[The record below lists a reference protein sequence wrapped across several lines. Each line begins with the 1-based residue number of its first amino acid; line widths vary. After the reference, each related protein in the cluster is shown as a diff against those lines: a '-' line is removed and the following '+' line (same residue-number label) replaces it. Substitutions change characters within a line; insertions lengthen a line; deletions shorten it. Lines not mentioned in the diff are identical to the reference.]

1 MMPEKHFIST
11 NIDFLNIIFMIV
23 SLIIAIIIPFEL
35 FLFSY
40 AFLGPL
46 HYLTEINWLKDKNY
60 FMLANAK
67 YALILLAITVLISIA
82 PILNFLDLDL
92 NTTSQRILDFLSRNS
107 GTLLLSAFLFSISLL
122 FYKSKKTLLSLL
134 VVIGIVVF
142 LATKFLQD
150 LFLYIVVFLP
160 TIIHVY
166 LFTLLFILFGSIKS
180 KSKTGIY
187 SVLVLAAIPFVISF
201 LPRELLTLTKPSID
215 TIDTFLSS
223 NFATISANI
232 AKLSGSLEN
241 GNFLVISEIGIKI
254 QIFIAFAYTYHY
266 LNWFSK
272 TSIIGWGKTI
282 SKQKLFWIL
291 FIYILSIGIYLY
303 DYKMGL
309 IALFFLSYLH
319 VFLEF
324 PLNAFTIKS
333 IFTEIRQKFL

>member
-1 MMPEKHFIST
+1 MLKSLT
-11 NIDFLNIIFMIV
+11 SQLNNNIDLLNIIFMLV

-40 AFLGPL
+40 AVLGPL

-60 FMLANAK
+60 FMLANVK
-67 YALILLAITVLISIA
+67 YALILLVITILISIA

-92 NTTSQRILDFLSRNS
+92 NITSQRILDFLSRNS
-107 GTLLLSAFLFSISLL
+107 GTLLLSAFLFSIGLL
-122 FYKSKKTLLSLL
+122 FYKSIKTLLSLL

-150 LFLYIVVFLP
+150 LFLFIAVFLP

-187 SVLVLAAIPFVISF
+187 SVLVLAAIPFIISF

-223 NFATISANI
+223 NFATVSANI

-241 GNFLVISEIGIKI
+241 DNFAVISEIGIKI

-303 DYKMGL
+303 DYKTGL

-333 IFTEIRQKFL
+333 LIGMIKKN